1 MITAKEAKENVGV
14 RKAKEQASLMASAE
28 MWLEESVSPAITK
41 ASKEGLTFCNVDLV
55 RFDHNEE
62 ALTFIGRT
70 LTENGFRVKR
80 FARSTLLQILWE
92 D

>member
-1 MITAKEAKENVGV
+1 MITAKEAKGNVGV
-14 RKAKEQASLMASAE
+14 FKEKAQASLMACAE
-28 MWLEESVSPAITK
+28 KWLEENVSAAITK

-62 ALTFIGRT
+62 ALTFIGRA
-70 LTENGFRVKR
+70 LSENGFQMKR

>member
-1 MITAKEAKENVGV
+1 MITAKEAKENVGI
-14 RKAKEQASLMASAE
+14 RKAKDQTALMERAEQ
-28 MWLEESVSPAITK
+28 WLEEGVSAAITK
-41 ASKEGLTFCNVDLV
+41 ASKEGMTFCNVDLV